1 MTSLTVNNQAVSQ
14 SASNKRSAKKTP
26 IVSEGTLDLRLL
38 SICLIL
44 LLVGVV
50 MVFSASIAS
59 AEKQLGAANYYL
71 NRHLIFIFLGLIC
84 GLITY
89 SIPTSFWQRIRW
101 ICLFIVF
108 ALLVL
113 VLIPGIGK
121 EVNGSRRWIDLG
133 LFGLQASELAKLG
146 VIIFLAG
153 YLVKQQKNVEQ
164 SFSAFIR
171 PLTVVVFIGVLL
183 MSEPDFGATAVMMGI
198 TMGMLF
204 LGGVRILHFLF
215 FMVISVVTL
224 WSVAIASPYRVKRI
238 MSFLDPWE
246 HSQDS
251 GYQLVQS
258 LIAIGRGEWFGVGL
272 GNSMQ
277 KMFYLPEAHTDF
289 VFAIYAEEFGL
300 VGVIFLISLF
310 VYLLLRAF
318 SIARVSMSISRPY
331 QAYLA
336 TGIGIW
342 IGLQALVNIGVNL
355 GALPT
360 KGLTLPL
367 ISYGGSN
374 LITICI
380 ALALLL
386 RVHRENVQS
395 QFGYA
400 KKTSPRKTISVQE
413 KAHV

>member
-1 MTSLTVNNQAVSQ
+1 M
-14 SASNKRSAKKTP
+14 
-26 IVSEGTLDLRLL
+26 
-38 SICLIL
+38 
-44 LLVGVV
+44 
-50 MVFSASIAS
+50 
-59 AEKQLGAANYYL
+59 
-71 NRHLIFIFLGLIC
+71 
-84 GLITY
+84 
-89 SIPTSFWQRIRW
+89 
-101 ICLFIVF
+101 
-108 ALLVL
+108 
-113 VLIPGIGK
+113 
-121 EVNGSRRWIDLG
+121 
-133 LFGLQASELAKLG
+133 
-146 VIIFLAG
+146 IIFLAG

-171 PLTVVVFIGVLL
+171 PLTVVVLIGVLL

-215 FMVISVVTL
+215 FMLISVVTL
-224 WSVAIASPYRVKRI
+224 WSVAISSPYRVKRI
-238 MSFLDPWE
+238 MSFLEPWE

-277 KMFYLPEAHTDF
+277 KLFYLPEAHTDF

-300 VGVIFLISLF
+300 FGVVVLISLF

-318 SIARVSMSISRPY
+318 NIARVAISLSRPY

-336 TGIGIW
+336 SGIGIW

-386 RVHRENVQS
+386 RVHKENVQS
-395 QFGYA
+395 QLGHT
-400 KKTSPRKTISVQE
+400 KRMPSRKPSSAQESV
-413 KAHV
+413 